1 MSEAGEVIAGSA
13 DVKVKLC
20 LIRRSVCSLTYL
32 YYLIT
37 LFLLYTF
44 CLNNKSLLLL
54 QTTTAHIHTYLISIA
69 LLNMHHKINKA

>member
-20 LIRRSVCSLTYL
+20 LIRSLTYL